1 MKAVILDA
9 PVETAGVADRDVLL
23 CSVEDMCHPGTLE
36 VAHVQDRLPVPND
49 DPGTDLVTGDLPLL
63 LMQVSPPRLRAQ
75 PPVSPGEVV
84 VVERLLV
91 GRPVQAAPPLHLQTG
106 LPGESPAGLWRPG
119 GAHVL
124 QGGPAGEA
132 GVVVGGGVGA
142 DVVVLLGDVRIPSLS
157 AVWRGVGRKRRQT
170 W

>member
-1 MKAVILDA
+1 M
-9 PVETAGVADRDVLL
+9 
-23 CSVEDMCHPGTLE
+23 
-36 VAHVQDRLPVPND
+36 
-49 DPGTDLVTGDLPLL
+49 
-63 LMQVSPPRLRAQ
+63 
-75 PPVSPGEVV
+75 SPGEVV

-91 GRPVQAAPPLHLQTG
+91 GRPVEAAPPLHLQTG

-142 DVVVLLGDVRIPSLS
+142 DVVVLLGDVRIP
-157 AVWRGVGRKRRQT
+157 AVHSTQYTVNT
-170 W
+170 N